1 MKKMVISSV
10 VILTM
15 AACADQRRQGV
26 GFTSI
31 GAGNEVIEPQRTT
44 SAGPAPANT
53 PKVTCR
59 SGDLPS
65 GSDDLLQ
72 DLPQCS

>member
-1 MKKMVISSV
+1 MKKIIISSV
-10 VILTM
+10 VVLTV
-15 AACADQRRQGV
+15 AACSEPKRGV

-31 GAGNEVIEPQRTT
+31 GAGSEVIEPQRTT

-53 PKVTCR
+53 PQVTCR

>member
-10 VILTM
+10 VILTV
-15 AACADQRRQGV
+15 AACSEQRREGI

-31 GAGNEVIEPQRTT
+31 GAGTEVIEPQQTNPL
-44 SAGPAPANT
+44 GPEPANT
-53 PKVTCR
+53 PEITCR